1 MSTVEWKTLGEVC
14 DIGTGNN
21 NREDA
26 IIDGLYPFFVR
37 SKEVFRI
44 NKYLFDEE
52 AVIIP
57 GEGGIGD
64 IFHYINGKYGL
75 HQRAYRIHPKASKYN
90 CKYIYYYLAAN
101 FKQYI
106 IQKSVSATVTSI
118 RKPMLEGFSICVP
131 SLEVQQAIVNQL
143 DTFTTLISR
152 LESELELRQ
161 KQYEHYREVLLNFE
175 DDEEVEWKTL
185 GEICT
190 IVRGASPRPIQKY
203 LTDGIEG
210 VNWIKIGDVESDD
223 KYVTRTKE
231 KITIEGAKKSRF
243 LQKGSFILSNSMSF
257 GRPYILQI
265 EGCIHDGWIAI
276 SNYEEWIIDIY
287 LYEIIRSKSI
297 QAFWELKANNG
308 GAMSNLNS
316 DIVKS
321 TLIPIPSKQR
331 QQQIVSQ
338 LDTFE
343 QLITALKR
351 EIALRKKQYE
361 YYREK
366 LLTFDE

>member
-1 MSTVEWKTLGEVC
+1 MSTVEWKTLGEIC
-14 DIGTGNN
+14 NFKKGMMITSKTAEDGTIPVVSGGQKPAFYHNAS
-21 NREDA
+21 NRSGETITVAGSGAYAGFVSFWDKPIFVADA
-26 IIDGLYPFFVR
+26 FSVSPKNENCLLT
-37 SKEVFRI
+37 
-44 NKYLFDEE
+44 KYLFYYLQNVQGAIYNTKTSGGIPHVYSRFIENF
-52 AVIIP
+52 IIP
-57 GEGGIGD
+57 LPD
-64 IFHYINGKYGL
+64 VDN
-75 HQRAYRIHPKASKYN
+75 
-90 CKYIYYYLAAN
+90 
-101 FKQYI
+101 
-106 IQKSVSATVTSI
+106 
-118 RKPMLEGFSICVP
+118 
-131 SLEVQQAIVNQL
+131 QQSIVNQL

-161 KQYEHYREVLLNFE
+161 KQYEHYREELLNFE
-175 DDEEVEWKTL
+175 GDAEVEWKTL

-203 LTDGIEG
+203 LANGTDG

-223 KYVTRTKE
+223 KYVTGTKE
-231 KITIEGAKKSRF
+231 KITKEGAKKSRF

-297 QAFWELKANNG
+297 QTFWELKANNG

-316 DIVKS
+316 EIVKS
-321 TLIPIPSKQR
+321 TLIPIPPKHR

-351 EIALRKKQYE
+351 EIVLRKKQYE